1 MLFYCDLMSL
11 VINSSSDRTKFLR
24 KLQETG
30 MKISDIKIVP
40 FEDYLNDWNPFIS
53 CICGNEKLRKQLV
66 SQLLSE
72 NFSHW
77 WDRVAE
83 CKKVFYIYSNS
94 HWKNASFPKKQF
106 LIIAE
111 IGINSVP
118 VIEIHIS

>member
-66 SQLLSE
+66 SQLLGSLT
-72 NFSHW
+72 
-77 WDRVAE
+77 VLKA
-83 CKKVFYIYSNS
+83 
-94 HWKNASFPKKQF
+94 KN
-106 LIIAE
+106 L
-111 IGINSVP
+111 
-118 VIEIHIS
+118 